1 MSFLEYL
8 ENRTGEKP
16 DAVTFDFSGACIK
29 KIALAN
35 SEKRADELA
44 KDLNGFVWNINEIVK
59 GLDKNTPIYLIL
71 AEEKR

>member
-1 MSFLEYL
+1 MI
-8 ENRTGEKP
+8 ENQIEEKS

-44 KDLNGFVWNINEIVK
+44 KDLNGCVWNINEIVK

-71 AEEKR
+71 AEK